1 MRKSEL
7 DIAALTAEERL
18 GLLEPLWGSLAST
31 PEAIPLT
38 EAQREELD
46 RPLDDL
52 HAEGPVGIP
61 WDEASAESA
70 TAVGEASRRPAGGGR
85 RHRERLQ
92 MVRVAAARP
101 GRRVPRGTPNDAGSI
116 GRTSR
121 SLPRSAPQSVT
132 ARIFKEQTLGVA
144 SDASFQE
151 KVSRS
156 LSACGVLQEVEKQ
169 LGELGWEASDASL
182 FTKTLRGA
190 LNQGAYVMQ
199 ALRSRMG
206 DVHGT
211 KPILKPLVCD
221 SIKWAELIVRILR

>member
-1 MRKSEL
+1 
-7 DIAALTAEERL
+7 
-18 GLLEPLWGSLAST
+18 
-31 PEAIPLT
+31 
-38 EAQREELD
+38 
-46 RPLDDL
+46 
-52 HAEGPVGIP
+52 
-61 WDEASAESA
+61 
-70 TAVGEASRRPAGGGR
+70 
-85 RHRERLQ
+85 
-92 MVRVAAARP
+92 
-101 GRRVPRGTPNDAGSI
+101 
-116 GRTSR
+116 
-121 SLPRSAPQSVT
+121 VT

-169 LGELGWEASDASL
+169 LGELGWEASDASM

-190 LNQGAYVMQ
+190 PNQGAYVMQ